1 MVITRSRRLLAILRG
16 VLSMKLKA
24 LVVVCA
30 TVIAFGCAPP
40 GIERDSSREP
50 GHSLLLGA
58 LIQRLGSPD
67 FSPGEGEVMYPFTYA
82 FCKAS
87 GEEIVTNGSGFVL
100 LRGPLWCLVQR
111 WDDRVSGNPGRRM
124 LIVDRTARKLEAEVR
139 EWPEGSRERW
149 GNHWTCLRLADQGE
163 DLYLCEYHFP
173 EGAEQVLQSPG
184 TRGFFVPA
192 RWNGDGLPEEL
203 PRFADASMVLSYE
216 GPRVKHIEF
225 RTGTTMITFMDF
237 LYE

>member
-1 MVITRSRRLLAILRG
+1 
-16 VLSMKLKA
+16 MKLKVIA
-24 LVVVCA
+24 VAGA
-30 TVIAFGCAPP
+30 TVIAFGCAHP
-40 GIERDSSREP
+40 GIEPESSREP
-50 GHSLLLGA
+50 VHLHLLGA
-58 LIQRLGSPD
+58 LVQRLGSPD
-67 FSPGEGEVMYPFTYA
+67 FSPGEKEVMYPFTYV
-82 FCKAS
+82 FRKAS
-87 GEEIVTNGSGFVL
+87 GEEIVKNGSGFVL

-111 WDDRVSGNPGRRM
+111 WDDRVTGNPGQR
-124 LIVDRTARKLEAEVR
+124 LLVVDRTARKLEAEVR
-139 EWPEGSRERW
+139 DWPEGSRERW

-173 EGAEQVLQSPG
+173 EGTEQVLQSPG
-184 TRGFFVPA
+184 KKGFFVPA

-225 RTGTTMITFMDF
+225 RQGTTMVTFMDF